1 MRKIRLDRAH
11 LKIAMPERHAE
22 PLQAR
27 PSQPSRLEPQKLC
40 VRASRLRVRE
50 AGER

>member
-11 LKIAMPERHAE
+11 LRTTPPERTPE
-22 PLQAR
+22 PLQPAK
-27 PSQPSRLEPQKLC
+27 PSRLEPQKLH
-40 VRASRLRVRE
+40 VKASRLRARE